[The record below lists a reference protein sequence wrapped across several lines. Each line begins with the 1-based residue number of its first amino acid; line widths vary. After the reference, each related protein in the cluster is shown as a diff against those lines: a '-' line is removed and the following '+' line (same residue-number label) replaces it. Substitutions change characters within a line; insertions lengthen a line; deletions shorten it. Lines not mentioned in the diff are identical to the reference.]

1 MLHNTFCR
9 RLAALVL
16 TLAVALSAVLP
27 VFAVYPMPVQTAT
40 ETEAVYL
47 FNADTGKT
55 ILSQNADQQKYV
67 ASLTKLMTALLLV
80 ESGKDLNGEVTVP
93 TDLTQEFKDIQNAN
107 GTTMGLRIGETV
119 RRIDLLNAMLIVS
132 ANDAASVIAW
142 DVGDSVVGFVQQM
155 NAKAAEL
162 GCTGTNF
169 TCAHGL
175 FDYGNVSTAQDL
187 AKIAAA
193 CAENQTFAQVAGTA
207 SYVLPATNLRK
218 AEYTISSSNSLM
230 NSESANYREYV
241 KWVKGGFTTLAG
253 RCIVAFS
260 QQDGHNYGLV
270 ILGCD
275 TLDHLFAACDDL
287 FDWAFASFADRPLV
301 DTQTVLTTVDLTKCR
316 TEPAVELYAAAPVSG
331 YGHSDEKVSYSFD
344 LPESVSATVKEG
356 QKLGTAT
363 VYLDG
368 YEVGQVDLVTHR
380 EYVSDFRTDI
390 KATLLLLC
398 ALILILCALGFAG
411 LFKKVTGLDV
421 KDFELLVS
429 LGVFNDSL
437 MNDAVYKFKR
447 YEDAS
452 LSYTGIDRHEGEN
465 RGGWDTVISDA
476 DYNSMFALQQASM
489 EAPIPSADDLPEK
502 PFLDFAEAVRD
513 MEQPQKGKQYSQK
526 VAENTVVH
534 EQHLEKPRYTP
545 PAPKSA
551 EPAPQKQ
558 MDLSCV
564 VVGSQLRHKAFG
576 MGTVKEIQGSLIV
589 VVFGGTEKKVQFPG
603 ALLQG
608 FLSLPE

>member
-16 TLAVALSAVLP
+16 TLAVAVSVVLP

-142 DVGDSVVGFVQQM
+142 DVGGSVLGFVQQM

-175 FDYGNVSTAQDL
+175 FDYGNVS
-187 AKIAAA
+187 
-193 CAENQTFAQVAGTA
+193 A

-218 AEYTISSSNSLM
+218 AEHTISSSNSLM

-241 KWVKGGFTTLAG
+241 QWVKGGFTTLAG
-253 RCIVAFS
+253 RCIVAFA

-275 TLDHLFAACDDL
+275 TLDHLFAECDDL

-301 DTQTVLTTVDLTKCR
+301 DTKTVLTTVDLTKCR

-331 YGHSDEKVSYSFD
+331 YGHSDDKVSYSFD

-398 ALILILCALGFAG
+398 ALILILCALGFATLRCGGG
-411 LFKKVTGLDV
+411 LTL
-421 KDFELLVS
+421 
-429 LGVFNDSL
+429 NQRRRQ
-437 MNDAVYKFKR
+437 MKR
-447 YEDAS
+447 
-452 LSYTGIDRHEGEN
+452 R
-465 RGGWDTVISDA
+465 R
-476 DYNSMFALQQASM
+476 
-489 EAPIPSADDLPEK
+489 
-502 PFLDFAEAVRD
+502 
-513 MEQPQKGKQYSQK
+513 
-526 VAENTVVH
+526 
-534 EQHLEKPRYTP
+534 
-545 PAPKSA
+545 
-551 EPAPQKQ
+551 
-558 MDLSCV
+558 
-564 VVGSQLRHKAFG
+564 
-576 MGTVKEIQGSLIV
+576 
-589 VVFGGTEKKVQFPG
+589 
-603 ALLQG
+603 
-608 FLSLPE
+608 